1 MQGRKGNFPKIKTKN
16 RGKEDKSRLS
26 EAVEHKMK
34 EKAVIFTGNSISHED
49 ARKIL
54 IANYQPPVRRFQ
66 LEKFVQQGYKV
77 MGIIDGIFFD
87 RAAVGHREIISALN
101 AGVKVVGGASMG
113 ALRASEL
120 DTHGMIGVGKV
131 YEWYRDGVI
140 ESDDEVAVSTNPD
153 TFEPISVPLVNMRET
168 LKASLASGIINEKE
182 HEDLLELAISTYYPD
197 RSYLGLTKE
206 GAKKGLISEEK
217 RKEVLYF
224 FINNEIDVKRQDAV
238 LVLETVKKL
247 VEETEI

>member
-1 MQGRKGNFPKIKTKN
+1 MT
-16 RGKEDKSRLS
+16 
-26 EAVEHKMK
+26 A
-34 EKAVIFTGNSISHED
+34 KAVIFTGNSISHED
-49 ARKIL
+49 AKKIL
-54 IANYQPPVRRFQ
+54 TANYQPPVRRFQ

-120 DTHGMIGVGKV
+120 DTHGMIGVGRV

-153 TFEPISVPLVNMRET
+153 TFEPISVPLVNMREI
-168 LKASLASGIINEKE
+168 LKAALASGIISEEE
-182 HEDLLELAISTYYPD
+182 HEDLLKLAINTYYPD

-206 GAKKGLISEEK
+206 GAKKGLIPEEK
-217 RKEVLYF
+217 RKMLLEF
-224 FINNEIDVKRQDAV
+224 CINSEIDVKRQDAV

-247 VEETEI
+247 IEETEI

>member
-1 MQGRKGNFPKIKTKN
+1 
-16 RGKEDKSRLS
+16 
-26 EAVEHKMK
+26 MK

-49 ARKIL
+49 AKKIL
-54 IANYQPPVRRFQ
+54 MANYQPPVRRFQ

-140 ESDDEVAVSTNPD
+140 ESDDEVAVSANPD

-168 LKASLASGIINEKE
+168 LKAALVAGIVSEKE
-182 HEDLLELAISTYYPD
+182 QKNLLELAINTYYPD

-206 GAKKGLISEEK
+206 GAEKRLISEEK
-217 RKEVLYF
+217 RKKLLDF
-224 FINNEIDVKRQDAV
+224 CINSEIDVKRQDAV

-247 VEETEI
+247 VEEAKI

>member
-1 MQGRKGNFPKIKTKN
+1 
-16 RGKEDKSRLS
+16 
-26 EAVEHKMK
+26 VEKKMK
-34 EKAVIFTGNSISHED
+34 ARAVIFTGNSISHED
-49 ARKIL
+49 AKKIL
-54 IANYQPPVRRFQ
+54 RAKYQPPVRRFQ

-120 DTHGMIGVGKV
+120 DTHGMIGVGKI

-153 TFEPISVPLVNMRET
+153 TFEPISVPLVNIRET
-168 LKASLASGIINEKE
+168 FKAANAAGLVSEKE
-182 HEDLLELAISTYYPD
+182 HDDLLELAINTYYPD

-206 GAKKGLISEEK
+206 GAKKGLMPEEK
-217 RKEVLYF
+217 RKKLLDF
-224 FINNEIDVKRQDAV
+224 CINSEIDVKRQDAV

-247 VEETEI
+247 VEEA

>member
-1 MQGRKGNFPKIKTKN
+1 M
-16 RGKEDKSRLS
+16 RL
-26 EAVEHKMK
+26 
-34 EKAVIFTGNSISHED
+34 KAVIFTGSSISHED
-49 ARKIL
+49 AKKIMRV
-54 IANYQPPVRRFQ
+54 NYQPPVRRFQ
-66 LEKFVQQGYKV
+66 LERFIQKGYKV
-77 MGIIDGIFFD
+77 IGIIDGIFFD

-120 DTHGMIGVGKV
+120 DTHGMIGVGKI

-153 TFEPISVPLVNMRET
+153 TFEPISVPLVNIRET
-168 LKASLASGIINEKE
+168 LKAALASGVISEKE
-182 HEDLLELAISTYYPD
+182 HNDLLKLAINTYYPD

-206 GAKKGLISEEK
+206 GSKKGLISEEK
-217 RKEVLYF
+217 RKTILDFCINREV
-224 FINNEIDVKRQDAV
+224 DVKREDAI

-247 VEETEI
+247 IEKAD

>member
-1 MQGRKGNFPKIKTKN
+1 
-16 RGKEDKSRLS
+16 
-26 EAVEHKMK
+26 MK
-34 EKAVIFTGNSISHED
+34 AKAVIFTGNSISHED
-49 ARKIL
+49 AKKIL
-54 IANYQPPVRRFQ
+54 RADYQPPVRRFQ
-66 LEKFVQQGYKV
+66 LEKFVQQGYNV

-120 DTHGMIGVGKV
+120 DTYGMIGVGKV
-131 YEWYRDGVI
+131 YEWYRDGII

-168 LKASLASGIINEKE
+168 LKAALAVGLVSEKE
-182 HEDLLELAISTYYPD
+182 HEDLLELAINTYYPD

-217 RKEVLYF
+217 RKKLLDF
-224 FINNEIDVKRQDAV
+224 CINSEIDVKRQDAV

-247 VEETEI
+247 IEEA

>member
-1 MQGRKGNFPKIKTKN
+1 MEK
-16 RGKEDKSRLS
+16 
-26 EAVEHKMK
+26 KMK
-34 EKAVIFTGNSISHED
+34 ERAVIFTGNSISHED
-49 ARKIL
+49 AKKIL
-54 IANYQPPVRRFQ
+54 RANYQPPVRRFQ

-120 DTHGMIGVGKV
+120 DTHGMTGVGKV

-153 TFEPISVPLVNMRET
+153 TFEPISVPLVNIRET
-168 LKASLASGIINEKE
+168 LKAALATGLISEKE
-182 HEDLLELAISTYYPD
+182 HDGLLELAINTYYPD

-206 GAKKGLISEEK
+206 GTKKGLIQEEK
-217 RKEVLYF
+217 RKSLLDFCINSEVDL
-224 FINNEIDVKRQDAV
+224 KRQDAV

-247 VEETEI
+247 IEEA

>member
-1 MQGRKGNFPKIKTKN
+1 
-16 RGKEDKSRLS
+16 
-26 EAVEHKMK
+26 MK
-34 EKAVIFTGNSISHED
+34 ERAVIFTGNSISHED
-49 ARKIL
+49 AKKIL
-54 IANYQPPVRRFQ
+54 RANYQPPVRRFQ

-153 TFEPISVPLVNMRET
+153 TFEPISVPLVNIRET
-168 LKASLASGIINEKE
+168 LKAALATGLISEKE
-182 HEDLLELAISTYYPD
+182 HDGLLELAINTYYPD

-206 GAKKGLISEEK
+206 GAKKGLIQEEK
-217 RKEVLYF
+217 RKSLLDFCINSEVDL
-224 FINNEIDVKRQDAV
+224 KRQDAV

-247 VEETEI
+247 IEEA

>member
-1 MQGRKGNFPKIKTKN
+1 
-16 RGKEDKSRLS
+16 
-26 EAVEHKMK
+26 MK

-49 ARKIL
+49 AKKIL
-54 IANYQPPVRRFQ
+54 RANYQPPVRRFQ

-77 MGIIDGIFFD
+77 IGIIDGIFFD

-120 DTHGMIGVGKV
+120 DTHGMVGVGKV

-168 LKASLASGIINEKE
+168 LKAALDAGIISEKE
-182 HEDLLELAISTYYPD
+182 HEDLLELAINTYYPD

-206 GAKKGLISEEK
+206 GAKKGLVSEEK
-217 RKEVLYF
+217 RKELLNF
-224 FINNEIDVKRQDAV
+224 CANSETDVKRQDAV

>member
-1 MQGRKGNFPKIKTKN
+1 
-16 RGKEDKSRLS
+16 
-26 EAVEHKMK
+26 MK
-34 EKAVIFTGNSISHED
+34 ARAVIFTGNSISHED

-54 IANYQPPVRRFQ
+54 RANYQPPVRRFQ
-66 LEKFVQQGYKV
+66 LEKFVQKGYKV
-77 MGIIDGIFFD
+77 IGIIDGIFFD
-87 RAAVGHREIISALN
+87 RAAVGHREILSALD

-120 DTHGMIGVGKV
+120 DAHGMVGVGKI

-153 TFEPISVPLVNMRET
+153 TFEPISVPLVNIRET
-168 LKASLASGIINEKE
+168 LKAALAAGVISEKE
-182 HEDLLELAISTYYPD
+182 HDDLLGLAINTYYPD

-206 GAKKGLISEEK
+206 GVKKGLIPEEK
-217 RKEVLYF
+217 MKSIRDF
-224 FINNEIDVKRQDAV
+224 FITEGVDVKREDAV

-247 VEETEI
+247 IEEG

>member
-1 MQGRKGNFPKIKTKN
+1 
-16 RGKEDKSRLS
+16 
-26 EAVEHKMK
+26 MK
-34 EKAVIFTGNSISHED
+34 AKAVIFTGNSISHED
-49 ARKIL
+49 AKKIL
-54 IANYQPPVRRFQ
+54 MADYQPPVRRFQ

-131 YEWYRDGVI
+131 YEWYRDGII

-153 TFEPISVPLVNMRET
+153 TFEPISMPLVNMRET
-168 LKASLASGIINEKE
+168 LKAALAAGIVSEKE
-182 HEDLLELAISTYYPD
+182 HGDLLELAINTYYPD

-217 RKEVLYF
+217 RKKMLDF
-224 FINNEIDVKRQDAV
+224 CINSEIDVKRQDAV

-247 VEETEI
+247 VEETET

>member
-1 MQGRKGNFPKIKTKN
+1 
-16 RGKEDKSRLS
+16 
-26 EAVEHKMK
+26 MK
-34 EKAVIFTGNSISHED
+34 AKAVIFTGNSISHED
-49 ARKIL
+49 AKKIL
-54 IANYQPPVRRFQ
+54 RANYQPPVRRFQ
-66 LEKFVQQGYKV
+66 LEKFIQQGYNV

-168 LKASLASGIINEKE
+168 LKAALATGIVSEKE
-182 HEDLLELAISTYYPD
+182 HEDLLELAINTYYPD

-206 GAKKGLISEEK
+206 GAKKGIISEEK
-217 RKEVLYF
+217 RKKLLNF
-224 FINNEIDVKRQDAV
+224 CIKSGIDVKRQDAI
-238 LVLETVKKL
+238 LVLEAVKKL

>member
-1 MQGRKGNFPKIKTKN
+1 
-16 RGKEDKSRLS
+16 
-26 EAVEHKMK
+26 MK

-54 IANYQPPVRRFQ
+54 MANYQPPVRRFQ
-66 LEKFVQQGYKV
+66 LEKFVQQGYQV

-168 LKASLASGIINEKE
+168 LKAALSSGIISEKE
-182 HEDLLELAISTYYPD
+182 HEDLLELAINTYYPD

-206 GAKKGLISEEK
+206 GAKKGLISEQQRK
-217 RKEVLYF
+217 RLLDFCV
-224 FINNEIDVKRQDAV
+224 NSEIDVKRQDAV

>member
-1 MQGRKGNFPKIKTKN
+1 MEET
-16 RGKEDKSRLS
+16 
-26 EAVEHKMK
+26 MK
-34 EKAVIFTGNSISHED
+34 ARAVIFTGNSISHED

-54 IANYQPPVRRFQ
+54 KANYQPPVRRFQ
-66 LEKFVQQGYKV
+66 LEKFVQKGYKV
-77 MGIIDGIFFD
+77 IGIIDGIFFD
-87 RAAVGHREIISALN
+87 RAAVGHREILSALD

-153 TFEPISVPLVNMRET
+153 TFEPISVPLVNIRET
-168 LKASLASGIINEKE
+168 LEAAFASGLVSEEE
-182 HEDLLELAISTYYPD
+182 HEGLLKLAIDTYYPD
-197 RSYLGLTKE
+197 RSYFGLVKE
-206 GAKKGLISEEK
+206 GAKRGLIPEEK
-217 RKEVLYF
+217 KKSVLDFCIGNEV
-224 FINNEIDVKRQDAV
+224 DVKREDAV

-247 VEETEI
+247 IEEA